1 MELDVDIE
9 ELIDELL
16 TEIAF
21 SGAKGCSVSALLRKI
36 GSFYNNG
43 QDTTGGPSESQRS
56 EVDKSGG
63 VNGNSVVSNHDSS
76 VQKDDHPYDLSVCS
90 VIWNWLVARSDVSVG
105 PERRFNHLLLDD
117 ILALPEEKD
126 PEPSA
131 DNVKSADEQASTPAK
146 DKGRS
151 SKVTRDQQEPTQATR
166 PRLHVSEERQWN
178 TLAGHGPD
186 NKRIPLFEW
195 KALVDIASSRENG
208 ILQGDLVRLTGQDKR
223 SLPTRTDALARK
235 GYIIKQSI
243 ILRGCRSSKLWLA
256 KFSESAKQGR
266 DGLNFDKVDLTKE
279 TLTKDLAPVPFSV
292 CWNGERLDYIAIA
305 QAFNAVLK
313 AWGIMRYCDMR
324 TKLDAKGV
332 PQMRALAK
340 TSRWFTNIGAATFV
354 AARFA
359 NGQRL
364 FKDCVKFIREPT
376 AEEWRVFRTTP
387 SAHIKAPSARLGKRG
402 QASRARYNKSKGAQ
416 PGPHSQAKTR
426 RIPKNEQPPEP
437 ASHELIPSLWSPY
450 EPMVNTAF
458 KIIERAGTNGSSNA
472 KVGRSTL
479 GHNYRKY
486 TAALTAVLS
495 QPNSQPDY
503 LQHLDVIS
511 QLTRLG
517 KTMTYQFFSANN
529 KAGDPS
535 TSLETEDGTRMQE
548 AEAADPARKDIPQQK
563 TPVAPL
569 SKPEFSQ
576 ILVSKFAK
584 APTSSLYHINRTVRK
599 STPKWGGKRK
609 RVMVEELSREESAG
623 VQEPPTKMPRLE
635 EPSLIDEGDDE
646 ERPTDDHE
654 MIIEPEIAPTTEP
667 QQQSHVAEISSPSV
681 PPLPPR
687 PPRSPGVYRELDNT
701 LDPPGKKGRRK
712 KSLVLAFRH
721 DALKDPSFLERRAGY
736 KDGSVLQIGPTGPA
750 DSSQVES
757 QPVDQGGSTA
767 IPEAVSTQPK
777 RKVGRGGKFDFR
789 CDKCGSSWKNS
800 NGLEYHLTKSRSSCN
815 PTYVAP
821 AIPPPKPPRQLPKP
835 KPVPEPESSNIP
847 NQSKGRTR
855 TSLRQQSLD
864 RNETQDSSDVGGRR
878 ILPSKRARPS
888 EILTSDQSVEDSS
901 ASKSI
906 RGSVILQDL
915 EAYNIIDHR
924 RRRGN
929 SGQVASRSVLSA
941 VSQVRQAS
949 HTAPR
954 TKNKRNSG
962 TNERGVIPDLN
973 AEQEETGHGAKPGSD
988 ASPSKPKVLE
998 GIEKV
1003 AQVPANNHSAIENTT
1018 GDGAGITTAINQL
1031 SKDTRSDQTS
1041 APKKIP
1047 KRSNPTVGTLRR
1059 ERTNHIIQHLL
1070 ENNDGIFPGQ
1080 RSVYQAMVSIW
1091 AKRHR
1096 DIEPPDWKVCQ
1107 NVVNRM
1113 EKAGTLIQMHF
1124 CFLNEKGKLE
1134 ECVVLG
1140 KTTPGQK
1147 TDVPKLAAEP
1157 KVVAMKNKM
1166 REMFPEPYIPE
1177 SFSLSQEEDELF
1189 GAIGSRR
1196 KDASPSN
1203 NAQNQ
1208 PHQSSI
1214 VEVDE
1219 GMTGITEDVEV
1230 LQYPAHVTVNGKRP
1244 AEDGTIDNP
1253 TVKRARTDASMTHK
1267 PLSASKPVNRRDRR
1281 DHREYWEAGK
1291 IAKYIWQ
1298 QSQIEKW
1305 GQKTACLQDFS
1316 TGTWS
1321 VLPQGTTSSQF
1332 DINMVLSSE
1341 RRHRNKPKIAGKAS
1355 RPKATKPFDS
1365 AMWDRRYSG
1374 SGDELV
1380 INDILEHPELVGADR
1395 FVKPSIS
1402 TSFIPDDSVSEDE
1415 DEDTIMIDARHDSIV
1430 EEDPN
1435 AISNGAGT
1443 NFARRKAIR
1452 DKGPGYWPLLPSS
1465 FFEEN
1470 SSFVLSGDMPSM
1482 KWFIREN
1489 LPQCAGDIIKTFRG
1503 KFQFNSWADPL
1514 YGKFLREVSIIEEW
1528 EKSPDGS
1535 RLLLH
1540 GSITP
1545 DFDCIFVSLSPDI
1558 SRANMEPVTHT
1569 LEWPRTTQYTADNIP
1584 DDIKNSSPD
1593 DENVGVSLP
1602 LPRNRGRPKKD
1613 SNGNPTKRT
1622 YRPRAPRTP
1631 KKVQAEILPRV
1642 EIQYKTRQFGPIPI
1656 LHRGRV
1662 NRPAPNE
1669 DKLGLNGETNL
1680 IAAFVVFQ
1688 TLLGGVEKKVD
1699 IGLILKT
1706 FPQYSHSFLRKFWPR
1721 ASKERKTYID
1731 ALTKKFQSSFIEA
1744 YEKGEVKPLNYDDL
1758 ESYDWRSLVIWATK
1772 LETHEKVKLPNSRRA
1787 LQRTN
1792 WLEDQA
1798 NEIRDWRDTWYRS
1811 LASVYA
1817 RVAATASNPVC
1828 IPLSCAVTA
1837 EEALISRARSW
1848 VRALCVTPITRA
1860 KMPEEIRAKLLKLIG
1875 RDEDGANKLLK
1886 KVVDQL
1892 TSERIAARSKGK
1904 IFGQALRLHGVFSKQ
1919 LEKAATVEKF
1929 YQAVSFKTS
1938 LDQTFRNRGE
1948 FDVPYLAN
1956 DGTIMATINLQAHGR
1971 IRIESIEAPHIPFG
1985 FEPKNYDGRTFP
1997 KSYYHFKVKLLPTET
2012 YVFDEDLPVLEQV
2025 MDMEPPTEGPR
2036 EEIPLWVDFFGN
2048 LNKGRWIT
2056 YLGMMVLG
2064 MATKGPLT
2072 EETASVLMKP
2082 FVEPFE
2088 AKLIMDW
2095 TDKLGILQRVDS
2107 DKSATVSEWWWLVV
2121 GKLAQGYRQEQE
2133 AQAAQEVQ
2141 AVQEAQAAQ
2150 AAHALGL
2157 AG

>member
-21 SGAKGCSVSALLRKI
+21 SGVKGCSVSALLKKI
-36 GSFYNNG
+36 DFFYNNA
-43 QDTTGGPSESQRS
+43 QNSSD
-56 EVDKSGG
+56 VDKSGG
-63 VNGNSVVSNHDSS
+63 INGNTAVSNHDSS
-76 VQKDDHPYDLSVCS
+76 VQQDDHHYDLSVCS

-105 PERRFNHLLLDD
+105 PKRKFNHLTLDE

-126 PEPSA
+126 PEPST
-131 DNVKSADEQASTPAK
+131 DNVKSANDQTATPVK

-151 SKVTRDQQEPTQATR
+151 SKLTRDHEEPAQDSR

-195 KALVDIASSRENG
+195 KALVDIASTRENG

-279 TLTKDLAPVPFSV
+279 TLTKDLAPVPFSD
-292 CWNGERLDYIAIA
+292 CWNGGRLDYIAIA

-364 FKDCVKFIREPT
+364 FKDCIKFIREPT

-387 SAHIKAPSARLGKRG
+387 SAHIKVPSARLGKRG
-402 QASRARYNKSKGAQ
+402 QASRARYNKGQEAQ
-416 PGPHSQAKTR
+416 HSPHSQPKTR
-426 RIPKNEQPPEP
+426 RIPKNERPPEP
-437 ASHELIPSLWSPY
+437 TSHEVTPSLWSPH
-450 EPMVNTAF
+450 EPMANTAF

-472 KVGRSTL
+472 KIGRSTL

-495 QPNSQPDY
+495 QPNSQPGH
-503 LQHLDVIS
+503 LQHLDVVS

-529 KAGDPS
+529 KVGDLS
-535 TSLETEDGTRMQE
+535 TSLEKEDGTQAQE
-548 AEAADPARKDIPQQK
+548 TEVADPTLENNSQQK
-563 TPVAPL
+563 TPVVPL
-569 SKPEFSQ
+569 SKSEFSQ
-576 ILVSKFAK
+576 PLTSKFAK
-584 APTSSLYHINRTVRK
+584 APVSSLSQINRTVGK
-599 STPKWGGKRK
+599 STPKWGGGGKRK
-609 RVMVEELSREESAG
+609 RVVMEELTREESAG
-623 VQEPPTKMPRLE
+623 AQEPPNKMLRLE
-635 EPSLIDEGDDE
+635 EPSLIDEGNDE
-646 ERPTDDHE
+646 ERPIDDHE
-654 MIIEPEIAPTTEP
+654 TAKESKVVPTTDSR
-667 QQQSHVAEISSPSV
+667 QQSHASEIPSPSV
-681 PPLPPR
+681 SAPPLR
-687 PPRSPGVYRELDNT
+687 PSRPPGVYREPDNM

-721 DALKDPSFLERRAGY
+721 DALKDPSFLGRRAGY
-736 KDGSVLQIGPTGPA
+736 KDGLALPIGLTDPV
-750 DSSQVES
+750 DSSQIES
-757 QPVDQGGSTA
+757 QPADQGDSTV
-767 IPEAVSTQPK
+767 IPEAVSAEPK
-777 RKVGRGGKFDFR
+777 RKAGRGGKFDFR
-789 CDKCGSSWKNS
+789 CDKCGNSWKNS
-800 NGLEYHLTKSRSSCN
+800 NGLEYHLNKSRSTCN

-821 AIPPPKPPRQLPKP
+821 PAPPPKPPRQLPKP
-835 KPVPEPESSNIP
+835 KPIPESEPSD
-847 NQSKGRTR
+847 QSKGRAK
-855 TSLRQQSLD
+855 TSLRRQDSN
-864 RNETQDSSDVGGRR
+864 RNEAEHSPDVGSRR
-878 ILPSKRARPS
+878 ILPSKRTRPS
-888 EILTSDQSVEDSS
+888 ETLISDQFTEDSS
-901 ASKSI
+901 ASESI
-906 RGSVILQDL
+906 RGSVTLRDL

-929 SGQVASRSVLSA
+929 IGQVASRSLLTTA
-941 VSQVRQAS
+941 SQVRQAG
-949 HTAPR
+949 HTTPR
-954 TKNKRNSG
+954 TKDKRDSG
-962 TNERGVIPDLN
+962 TNEQSAIPSLIVG
-973 AEQEETGHGAKPGSD
+973 EQEEAGHGAKPGSD
-988 ASPSKPKVLE
+988 ASSSKHTVHK
-998 GIEKV
+998 GIEKS
-1003 AQVPANNHSAIENTT
+1003 AQAPDNNHSAIANTT
-1018 GDGAGITTAINQL
+1018 GDGTGTAIDNNQP
-1031 SKDTRSDQTS
+1031 SKDTRTDQTA
-1041 APKKIP
+1041 APKKTP

-1091 AKRHR
+1091 AKKHR

-1113 EKAGTLIQMHF
+1113 EKAGTLVQMHF
-1124 CFLNEKGKLE
+1124 CFLNERGKLE

-1147 TDVPKLAAEP
+1147 TDVPKLASEP
-1157 KVVAMKNKM
+1157 KVVTMKNKM

-1189 GAIGSRR
+1189 GAIGSRL
-1196 KDASPSN
+1196 KDTSPSS
-1203 NAQNQ
+1203 NAQNRPRQ
-1208 PHQSSI
+1208 PSI

-1219 GMTGITEDVEV
+1219 DMTGITEDVEV
-1230 LQYPAHVTVNGKRP
+1230 LQYPEHVTINGKRP
-1244 AEDGTIDNP
+1244 AEDGMIDTP
-1253 TVKRARTDASMTHK
+1253 PAKRARTDASATHK
-1267 PLSASKPVNRRDRR
+1267 PLSAPKPGNRRDRR

-1291 IAKYIWQ
+1291 VAKYIWQ

-1305 GQKTACLQDFS
+1305 AQKTACLQDFS

-1321 VLPQGTTSSQF
+1321 ILPQGTTSSQF

-1341 RRHRNKPKIAGKAS
+1341 WRHRNKPKTAGKAS
-1355 RPKATKPFDS
+1355 RAKSTKPFDS
-1365 AMWDRRYSG
+1365 AMWNRRYSG
-1374 SGDELV
+1374 SGDESV
-1380 INDILEHPELVGADR
+1380 ILAGADR

-1402 TSFIPDDSVSEDE
+1402 TSFVPDDSVSEDE
-1415 DEDTIMIDARHDSIV
+1415 DEDTVMIDVQHDSIA
-1430 EEDPN
+1430 EDDSN
-1435 AISNGAGT
+1435 TISNEPGT
-1443 NFARRKAIR
+1443 NFAKRKAIR
-1452 DKGPGYWPLLPSS
+1452 DKGPGYWPSLPSS

-1470 SSFVLSGDMPSM
+1470 SSFALSGNMPST

-1514 YGKFLREVSIIEEW
+1514 YGKFLREVNIIEEW

-1545 DFDCIFVSLSPDI
+1545 DFDCIFISLSPDV
-1558 SRANMEPVTHT
+1558 SRANMEPITHT

-1584 DDIKNSSPD
+1584 DDIKNASPN

-1613 SNGNPTKRT
+1613 SNGSPAKRT
-1622 YRPRAPRTP
+1622 YKPRAPRTP
-1631 KKVQAEILPRV
+1631 KKVQEEILPRV

-1744 YEKGEVKPLNYDDL
+1744 YEKGEIKPINYDDL

-1772 LETHEKVKLPNSRRA
+1772 LETHEKVKLPDSRRA

-1792 WLEDQA
+1792 WLEDQD
-1798 NEIRDWRDTWYRS
+1798 NEIRDWRDTWFRG

-1828 IPLSCAVTA
+1828 IPLSHGATA
-1837 EEALISRARSW
+1837 EEALIGRARSW

-1860 KMPEEIRAKLLKLIG
+1860 KMPEEIRAKLLRLIG

-1929 YQAVSFKTS
+1929 YQAVSFKAS
-1938 LDQTFRNRGE
+1938 LDQTFRDGGE
-1948 FDVPYLAN
+1948 FVVRYAAN
-1956 DGTIMATINLQAHGR
+1956 DGTIMAIINLQAHGR
-1971 IRIESIEAPHIPFG
+1971 IRIESDKTPHIPLG
-1985 FEPKNYDGRTFP
+1985 FEPGNYDGRTFP
-1997 KSYYHFKVKLLPTET
+1997 KSYYHFEVKLFPTET
-2012 YVFDEDLPVLEQV
+2012 YVFDEDLPVLQRV
-2025 MDMEPPTEGPR
+2025 MDMEPPKEGPQ

-2048 LNKGRWIT
+2048 LNMGRWIT

-2095 TDKLGILQRVDS
+2095 TDKLGILQRIDS

-2121 GKLAQGYRQEQE
+2121 GTLAQGYRQEVQAAEAALKAQE
-2133 AQAAQEVQ
+2133 ARILE
-2141 AVQEAQAAQ
+2141 
-2150 AAHALGL
+2150 L